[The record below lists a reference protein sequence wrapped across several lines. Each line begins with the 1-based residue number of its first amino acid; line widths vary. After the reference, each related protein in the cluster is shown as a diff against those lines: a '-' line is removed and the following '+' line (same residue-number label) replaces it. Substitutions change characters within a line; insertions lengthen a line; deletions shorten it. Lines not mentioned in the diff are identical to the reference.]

1 MRPASLP
8 PVGLAAVAGTGGMA
22 AALEVAARY
31 CGREMDLYGQCVAA
45 RPASWQ
51 QDCSDLRRDMAR
63 CAAAHPIVRKIRH
76 ECAESFTAFEQCLA
90 ENQAAVVN
98 CTEHVNQF
106 LLCAEQV
113 KLAT

>member
-1 MRPASLP
+1 
-8 PVGLAAVAGTGGMA
+8 
-22 AALEVAARY
+22 
-31 CGREMDLYGQCVAA
+31 
-45 RPASWQ
+45 
-51 QDCSDLRRDMAR
+51 MAR

-76 ECAESFTAFEQCLA
+76 ECAASFTAFEQCLA

-98 CTEHVNQF
+98 CTEHVNRF